1 MIRHIQFR
9 YKILRD
15 GADLCEIHPANGV
28 GANITMNES
37 SEIKTM
43 LMGTFIDPGNA
54 VDWLTDQIRPEMVID
69 GTPYSLGI
77 YLPATIIYNKGD
89 TTGTVTITAY
99 DRCWRVQTRCTE
111 VPRYF
116 TAGTNYLTAVGSL
129 ITESGI
135 AAISETKT
143 DHVLTEARED
153 WNIGTPNLTIVN
165 ELLAEINYKQ
175 LWFDSE
181 GVARLEP
188 VKQPTAENIEHYLTD
203 ENIESLMFPEFSSQ
217 TDIFSA
223 PNVFLCICS
232 NADKSAPMYAIAE
245 NTNPQ
250 SPLSIARRGRRIT
263 QVVNVN
269 NIASQGELQAYA
281 SRLVTDS
288 MMRGEIIEVETCL
301 LPGYGV
307 GDVVALKYGDLMT
320 LCIERGWTMD
330 LNIGGRMH
338 HTMERVVFNAE

>member
-9 YKILRD
+9 YKILRN
-15 GADLCEIHPANGV
+15 GADLCEIHPAGSA

-37 SEIKTM
+37 GEIKTM
-43 LMGTFIDPGNA
+43 LMGTFVDPGDT
-54 VDWLTDQIRPEMVID
+54 VDWLTDQLRPEMVIN
-69 GTPYSLGI
+69 GKTYPLGI
-77 YLPATIIYNKGD
+77 FLPATIVYGKGD
-89 TTGTVTITAY
+89 TSDTVTVTAY
-99 DRCWRVQTRCTE
+99 DRCWMVQTRCTE
-111 VPRYF
+111 YPRYF

-129 ITESGI
+129 LTEAGI
-135 AAISETKT
+135 AAIAETRT
-143 DHVLTEARED
+143 EHALSEARED

-188 VKQPTAENIEHYLTD
+188 VRQPTAENIEHYLTD
-203 ENIESLMFPEFSSQ
+203 ESIESLMFPEYTSQ
-217 TDIFSA
+217 TDIFAA

-269 NIASQGELQAYA
+269 NIASLNELQAYA

-288 MMRGEIIEVETCL
+288 MMRGEIIEVDTCL

-307 GDVVALKYGDLMT
+307 GDVIALKYGNLMT
-320 LCIERGWTMD
+320 MCIERGWTMD
-330 LNIGGRMH
+330 LTVGGRMH
-338 HTMERVVFNAE
+338 HTLERVVFNAE